1 MTDRLSLFIN
11 WLGSFIHRDQALDV
25 RPSVAEIQSDQ
36 IAALSHQL
44 ESEKRRNAQ
53 LILLNELSQ
62 QLDTR
67 LDQPVAAQLAMNT
80 LERAIGCSYVC
91 LLVHEPER
99 REFVAL
105 ASAGRMA
112 KLIPPGYRQNITHG
126 MVGRAARLRRTQ
138 ICNDTRLDPDFFG
151 LTDEK
156 NLSSLVVPIIHNGY
170 VEGII
175 AINSEITDAFH
186 STDVTLAE
194 TVAAEL
200 ERAWE
205 RMNYHQHLTELI
217 QVGISLSTMIE
228 PQTVVQEIATVTQ
241 HTLQARFVHVTLFDQ
256 AGNFTQRASSG
267 CAPKL
272 QKHLERMPL
281 RNRLIE
287 TALNASQPFRIRDI
301 RKYPLEQ
308 PRIEIDQSNLR
319 SLLVIPIRLHRL
331 SIGFILVFGKQNE
344 IFFTEND
351 ESLASLL
358 SSQSAAAVESTWL
371 YQELRSTLTTTT
383 QLYQVSFEI
392 LRTEELGQAVKIIL
406 ATARKV
412 AQADS
417 GGVVL
422 FDPNNKIEVEL
433 GIDANG
439 TYNGASHP
447 LNLIQQA
454 MTSGT
459 SIFASNQTMTEVCF
473 PIQTHLR
480 KYGGLWLRISEN
492 LNYDSRHTA
501 ALQTLANQLE
511 RAILLIESRRQAK
524 EIEFAYQELEIS
536 YDHTLAAL
544 MSALDASDRDTE
556 GHSARVSQL
565 AMRLGQEMNL
575 EDRQL
580 KALERGAL
588 LHDIGKIGV
597 SDTILHKPGKLTEAE
612 WKIMRSHPDI
622 GARIVEDIPFLRD
635 TLSVI
640 RFHQER
646 WDGSGYPA
654 GLRGEDIPLEARIF
668 SVIDA
673 FDALT
678 VERPYRKKI
687 SHEEAVSYLHEQAG
701 ILFDPEV
708 VAAFERIFIEGRIGA
723 LQRSNG

>member
-1 MTDRLSLFIN
+1 MTDRPSLFIN
-11 WLGSFIHRDQALDV
+11 WLGSFIHRDQALNV
-25 RPSVAEIQSDQ
+25 RPSVTEIQSDQ
-36 IAALSHQL
+36 IAALSRQV
-44 ESEKRRNAQ
+44 EAEKHRNAQ

-67 LDQPVAAQLAMNT
+67 LDQPVSAQLAMNT
-80 LERAIGCSYVC
+80 LERAIGCSYAC
-91 LLVHEPER
+91 LLVYEPER

-105 ASAGRMA
+105 ASAGQMA
-112 KLIPPGYRQNITHG
+112 KLIPAGYRQNITHG
-126 MVGRAARLRRTQ
+126 MIGRAVRLRRTQ
-138 ICNDTRLDPDFFG
+138 ISNDTRLDPGFFG
-151 LTDEK
+151 LADEN

-175 AINSEITDAFH
+175 AINSETTNAFH
-186 STDVTLAE
+186 STEVTLAE

-200 ERAWE
+200 ARAWE
-205 RMNYHQHLTELI
+205 RSNYHQHLTELI
-217 QVGISLSTMIE
+217 QAGISLSTMIE
-228 PQTVVQEIATVTQ
+228 PQTAVQEIATVTQ
-241 HTLQARFVHVTLFDQ
+241 RTLQARFVHVTLFDQ

-267 CAPKL
+267 FAPKL

-281 RNRLIE
+281 HNSLIQ

-308 PRIEIDQSNLR
+308 PKVEIDQSNLR

-331 SIGFILVFGKQNE
+331 SIGSILAFGKQNE

-371 YQELRSTLTTTT
+371 YQELRSTLSTTT

-392 LRTEELGQAVKIIL
+392 VRVEKLDQAVKIIL
-406 ATARKV
+406 ETARKI

-501 ALQTLANQLE
+501 ALQTLANHLE

-524 EIEFAYQELEIS
+524 EIESAYQELEIS

-575 EDRQL
+575 EDHQL

-597 SDTILHKPGKLTEAE
+597 SDNILHKPGELTEAE
-612 WKIMRSHPDI
+612 WKIMRAHPDI
-622 GARIVEDIPFLRD
+622 GAHIVEDIPFLQD
-635 TLSVI
+635 TLPVI
-640 RFHQER
+640 RYHQER
-646 WDGSGYPA
+646 WDGSGYPI
-654 GLRGEDIPLEARIF
+654 GLRGEEIPLEARIF
-668 SVIDA
+668 SVVDA

-687 SHEEAVSYLHEQAG
+687 SHTEAISYLHEQAG

-708 VAAFERIFIEGRIGA
+708 VGAFERIFIEGHIGA
-723 LQRSNG
+723 S